1 MPNPVLLLAF
11 IACLSVQAVFLIWM
25 FIVFSRYRQP
35 VSTDKESISVV
46 VCARNEETNLEQ
58 LIPLLCTQDYHDYEV
73 IIVDDRSDDETSL
86 LVRKFQE
93 QFGHLRLAK
102 VDYLPSNLNGKK
114 YALSI
119 GIKAAR
125 KNWVLLT
132 DADCYPESDRWIHS
146 MSGGIANKKEFVL
159 GFSMYTAGPGLLN
172 LFIRYE
178 TIWTGIHYLGMALA
192 GNPYMGVGRNLA
204 YVRRLFLEQKGFR
217 GYGHVT
223 GGDDDIFVNKHAKKE
238 TTAVIIGRNALTW
251 SYPKK
256 TWRSYYIQKMRHLS
270 VGRHYRPAT
279 RMLLAVLSLSHI
291 FGYIFMGIL
300 LFQPM
305 GWVYSISGLVLRTLL
320 LLLTFKRTCQKLEI
334 PFSTGKVL
342 PMDLLFAILYPV
354 TGMAAIFRKT
364 VRWK

>member
-1 MPNPVLLLAF
+1 MLRA
-11 IACLSVQAVFLIWM
+11 
-25 FIVFSRYRQP
+25 FSRHQP
-35 VSTDKESISVV
+35 VNDDQTPAVSVV
-46 VCARNEETNLEQ
+46 VCARNEEHNLER
-58 LIPLLCTQDYHDYEV
+58 LIPALCSQDYPHYEV
-73 IIVDDRSDDETSL
+73 IIVDDRSEDETRQ
-86 LVRKFQE
+86 VIRAFQE
-93 QFGHLRLAK
+93 TYSHLRLAK
-102 VDYLPSNLNGKK
+102 VDHLPANLNGKK

-119 GIKAAR
+119 GIMAAR
-125 KNWVLLT
+125 KEWILLT
-132 DADCYPESDRWIHS
+132 DADCFPESDQWIRQ
-146 MSGGIANKKEFVL
+146 MMAGTDTKDFVL
-159 GFSMYTAGPGLLN
+159 GFSMYTPGPGLLN

-192 GNPYMGVGRNLA
+192 GKPYMGVGRNLA
-204 YVRRLFLEQKGFR
+204 YRRQIFVEQKGFR
-217 GYGHVT
+217 GYGNVT
-223 GGDDDIFVNKHAKKE
+223 GGDDDIFVNKHVRPHSAS
-238 TTAVIIGRNALTW
+238 VVIGRDALTW

-256 TWRSYYIQKMRHLS
+256 TWKEYYRQKLRHLS

-279 RMLLAVLSLSHI
+279 RRLLAVLSLSHI

-305 GWVYSISGLVLRTLL
+305 GWVYSVSGLFIRTLF

-354 TGMAAIFRKT
+354 MGLAATFRKT